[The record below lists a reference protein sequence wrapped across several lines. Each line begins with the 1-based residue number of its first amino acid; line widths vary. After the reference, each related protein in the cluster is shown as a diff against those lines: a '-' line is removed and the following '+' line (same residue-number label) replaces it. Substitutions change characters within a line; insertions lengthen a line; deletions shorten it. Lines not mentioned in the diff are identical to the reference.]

1 MPRAAELGDRA
12 EAAARDYLVSR
23 GMELL
28 AEKLRV
34 GRLEIDLLF
43 REGAVI
49 VVVEVRTRG
58 PGSFVR
64 ALDSIDRS
72 KRARVRAAGGRL
84 WRERFARDQS
94 VERMRFDL
102 AAVAFDEAGDAS
114 VEHLRAA
121 F

>member
-12 EAAARDYLVSR
+12 EEAARDYLVAR
-23 GMELL
+23 GLELL
-28 AEKLRV
+28 GEKLRV

-58 PGSFVR
+58 PRSFVR
-64 ALDSIDRS
+64 ALDSIDRG
-72 KRARVRAAGGRL
+72 KRSRVRIAGERL
-84 WRERFARDQS
+84 WRERFARDRS
-94 VERMRFDL
+94 LERMRFDI
-102 AAVAFDEAGDAS
+102 AAVAFDEAGEAS